1 MDEVVEKEVDIL
13 RSNGRIAQFF
23 DTRLTLGKLVFWNI
37 VQQKKTSIA

>member
-23 DTRLTLGKLVFWNI
+23 DTRLTLGKLVFGILCN
-37 VQQKKTSIA
+37 KRRLR